1 MASTSPEKYTPPELK
16 KVFQAIR
23 SGLFGE
29 KDLLMELIG
38 TIENNND
45 WYLVTA
51 DFQAYIQ
58 AQKQVDATYLDKKQ
72 WTKMSILN
80 ALRTGKFSSDRTI
93 EQYAEKIWNIKKVK
107 VS

>member
-1 MASTSPEKYTPPELK
+1 
-16 KVFQAIR
+16 
-23 SGLFGE
+23 
-29 KDLLMELIG
+29 MELIG
-38 TIENNND
+38 TIQNNND

-51 DFQAYIQ
+51 DFQAYIE
-58 AQKQVDATYLDKKQ
+58 AQKQVDATYIDKKQ

>member
-1 MASTSPEKYTPPELK
+1 MASTSPENYTPPELK

-51 DFQAYIQ
+51 DFQAYI
-58 AQKQVDATYLDKKQ
+58 
-72 WTKMSILN
+72 
-80 ALRTGKFSSDRTI
+80 
-93 EQYAEKIWNIKKVK
+93 
-107 VS
+107 

>member
-1 MASTSPEKYTPPELK
+1 MASTSPENYTTPELK

-51 DFQAYIQ
+51 DFQAYIES
-58 AQKQVDATYLDKKQ
+58 QKEVDAAYLDKKK

-93 EQYAEKIWNIKKVK
+93 E
-107 VS
+107 